1 MVRDLE
7 EQTVLITG
15 ATGGLGRAL
24 AERAARWGAQVL
36 LHGRDRDRV
45 EGLCTDLEA
54 RTGNG
59 WLEPVVADLADLR
72 EVDELAQEVQRLS
85 ETLDVVVNNAGV
97 GFGAD
102 DSVREVSRDGIELR
116 FAVNYLVH
124 YRLTTQLL
132 DLLRDSAPARVV
144 NVASAGQHAVDFDD
158 PMLTQN
164 YTGTRA
170 YARSKLAQIMFT
182 FDLAEQLDGTAVA
195 VTALHPATYMNTAMV
210 REAGISPLN
219 TVDEGL
225 EPLVRL
231 VSDPGL
237 DGVSGRYFHG
247 SREAEPLEQARD
259 PQARAQLRELSE
271 RLVREALG

>member
-1 MVRDLE
+1 MRDLE
-7 EQTVLITG
+7 EQTILITG

-24 AERAARWGAQVL
+24 AERAAGWGARVL
-36 LHGRDRDRV
+36 LNGRDRDRV
-45 EGLCTDLEA
+45 ENLCDELTS
-54 RTGNG
+54 RTGNE
-59 WLEPVVADLADLR
+59 WLEVVVADLACLR
-72 EVDELAQEVQRLS
+72 EVDELAQEALRLS
-85 ETLDVVVNNAGV
+85 ETLDVLVNNAGV

-102 DSVREVSRDGIELR
+102 ETLREESADGIELR
-116 FAVNYLVH
+116 FAVNHLAH
-124 YRLTTQLL
+124 YRLTGQLL
-132 DLLRDSAPARVV
+132 ELLRESAPSRVV

-158 PMLTQN
+158 PMLTRD
-164 YTGTRA
+164 YSGTRA
-170 YARSKLAQIMFT
+170 YAQSKLAQIAFT
-182 FDLAEQLDGTAVA
+182 LDLADQLAGSEVS

-231 VSDPGL
+231 VSDPAL

-247 SREAEPLEQARD
+247 AREAEPLEQARD
-259 PQARAQLRELSE
+259 PRARAQLRELSE

>member
-1 MVRDLE
+1 MRDLE
-7 EQTVLITG
+7 EQTILITG
-15 ATGGLGRAL
+15 ATGGLGRSL
-24 AERAARWGAQVL
+24 AERAARWGSQVL

-45 EGLCTDLEA
+45 EALCDELES

-59 WLEPVVADLADLR
+59 WLEPVVADLAELR
-72 EVDELAQEVQRLS
+72 EVDELAQEVLRLS

-102 DSVREVSRDGIELR
+102 DTARELSRDGIELR
-116 FAVNYLVH
+116 FAVNYLAH

-132 DLLRDSAPARVV
+132 DLLRASAPARVV

-158 PMLTQN
+158 PMLTRG
-164 YTGTRA
+164 YSGTRA
-170 YARSKLAQIMFT
+170 YAQSKLAQIMFT
-182 FDLAEQLDGTAVA
+182 FDLAEQLAGSGVT

-231 VSDPGL
+231 VSDPNTG
-237 DGVSGRYFHG
+237 GISGRYFHG
-247 SREAEPLEQARD
+247 TREAEPLEQARD
-259 PQARAQLRELSE
+259 PQARQQLRELSE
-271 RLVREALG
+271 RLVGEALG